1 MGSRFRL
8 PCFLCYPSLLNGR
21 NIRGMKLLTN
31 ISLVLLVC
39 IALMTTALAQGQP
52 DPVAATLTEARALI
66 TQGNPAA
73 AIAKLQALPQ
83 SADPRVAQ
91 LLGVAFYTANDH
103 VHAIQNLTAAVD
115 KLPKDSAPWREAVQ
129 ILGLSHYILGHLA
142 EAVPFLEQTRV
153 WLPNNNELAYALG
166 MASIQTR
173 QPDKARDSFAR
184 MFRVAPD
191 SPAAHLITA
200 QMMIRVEFEEFA
212 DAELKQALAKD
223 PKLPQANYLLG
234 QTAIYKG
241 RLDEGI
247 ALMEKELAVNPG
259 SAMAWYKIGDAYTR
273 QLKWDEAIAPLQKSI
288 WLNPYY
294 SGPYILLGKSYLKKK
309 QLSNAEGM
317 LKRAIQFDPNNK
329 SAHYLLGQ
337 VYQQTGRAEDA
348 KREFATAEKLQ
359 GNLEQ
364 PEK

>member
-142 EAVPFLEQTRV
+142 EAVPSSNRRACGCRTITNWLTRSG
-153 WLPNNNELAYALG
+153 WLRFRR
-166 MASIQTR
+166 ASLTR
-173 QPDKARDSFAR
+173 RATHSPGCFASR
-184 MFRVAPD
+184 PTLRRP
-191 SPAAHLITA
+191 T
-200 QMMIRVEFEEFA
+200 
-212 DAELKQALAKD
+212 
-223 PKLPQANYLLG
+223 
-234 QTAIYKG
+234 
-241 RLDEGI
+241 
-247 ALMEKELAVNPG
+247 
-259 SAMAWYKIGDAYTR
+259 
-273 QLKWDEAIAPLQKSI
+273 
-288 WLNPYY
+288 
-294 SGPYILLGKSYLKKK
+294 
-309 QLSNAEGM
+309 
-317 LKRAIQFDPNNK
+317 
-329 SAHYLLGQ
+329 
-337 VYQQTGRAEDA
+337 
-348 KREFATAEKLQ
+348 
-359 GNLEQ
+359 
-364 PEK
+364 